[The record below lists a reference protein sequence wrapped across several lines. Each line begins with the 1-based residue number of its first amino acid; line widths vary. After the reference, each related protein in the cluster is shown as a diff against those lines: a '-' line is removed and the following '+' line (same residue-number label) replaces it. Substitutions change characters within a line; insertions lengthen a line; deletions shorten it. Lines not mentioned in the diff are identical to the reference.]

1 MKKHRLQHG
10 LLGLL
15 TILATA
21 VVTFLI
27 WQVAGPKAQPIHLR
41 GQVQQVKTLRL
52 AAVGD
57 SLTHGVGDE
66 TNNGGYVGLIKGDL
80 ESSGVYQVETANYG
94 VTGDTSTQI
103 LKRVNSQK
111 KLRTDVEH
119 ADILTVTVGGNDLM
133 HVLQK
138 NLLSISTKDV
148 TSGATTYRRHLTSLL
163 KALRQLNPKAPVY
176 VFGVYNPFYVYFPN
190 LTAMSTSVKTWNK
203 TTQAALSDF
212 DHMYYV
218 DIDSVLT
225 KGANTQANSKAD
237 KKKLESAM
245 SGSSKNPLIFESDHF
260 HPNNA
265 GYALMTSQLWKKMQ
279 ATESTWEK

>member
-1 MKKHRLQHG
+1 M
-10 LLGLL
+10 
-15 TILATA
+15 
-21 VVTFLI
+21 
-27 WQVAGPKAQPIHLR
+27 
-41 GQVQQVKTLRL
+41 
-52 AAVGD
+52 
-57 SLTHGVGDE
+57 
-66 TNNGGYVGLIKGDL
+66 
-80 ESSGVYQVETANYG
+80 
-94 VTGDTSTQI
+94 
-103 LKRVNSQK
+103 
-111 KLRTDVEH
+111 
-119 ADILTVTVGGNDLM
+119 
-133 HVLQK
+133 
-138 NLLSISTKDV
+138 
-148 TSGATTYRRHLTSLL
+148 
-163 KALRQLNPKAPVY
+163 Y

-190 LTAMSTSVKTWNK
+190 LTAMTTSVKTWNN
-203 TTQAALSDF
+203 TTQAALGDF

>member
-1 MKKHRLQHG
+1 MKKHWWLSV
-10 LLGLL
+10 L
-15 TILATA
+15 IVLASA

-27 WQVAGPKAQPIHLR
+27 WQVAGPKAQPIQLK

-66 TNNGGYVGLIKGDL
+66 TNNGGYVGLIQADL
-80 ESSGVYQVETANYG
+80 ESSGVYQVDTSNYG

-103 LKRVNSQK
+103 LKRVNKQK

-148 TSGATTYRRHLTSLL
+148 TDGAATYQRHLTSLL
-163 KALRQLNPKAPVY
+163 TALRQLNPKAPVY

-190 LTAMSTSVKTWNK
+190 LTAMSTSVKTWNNA
-203 TTQAALSDF
+203 TQAALGDF

-225 KGANTQANSKAD
+225 KGTGTQANSKSD
-237 KKKLESAM
+237 KAKLESAM

-279 ATESTWEK
+279 ATKQSWEK